1 VEEDFRHAQSVELAT
16 TKGKQLAQQAKTG
29 DFDKAAKAMGL
40 TPKQSDD
47 FTESGYVEGLGSG
60 NQLTA
65 AFTLNPGQVS
75 DVVPLSNNSVVFK
88 VISHTAANE
97 ADLPAQR
104 DQIREEMLER
114 KRNLAF
120 EIYRGNLKEQLLR
133 TGELKM
139 YDTTMKQFLANYQ
152 TKD

>member
-1 VEEDFRHAQSVELAT
+1 MEEDFRHAQSIELANA
-16 TKGKQLAQQAKTG
+16 KGRQLAQQAKTG
-29 DFDKAAKAMGL
+29 DFDKAAKALGL
-40 TPKQSDD
+40 TPKTSDD

-60 NQLTA
+60 SQLTT
-65 AFTLNPGQVS
+65 AFTLNPGEVS
-75 DVVPLSNNSVVFK
+75 DVISLSSNSVVFK
-88 VISHTAANE
+88 VISHTPANE

-133 TGELKM
+133 TGDLKM
-139 YDTTMKQFLANYQ
+139 YDTTFKQFLANYQ
-152 TKD
+152 NK